1 MEARYYRDYKHC
13 YMILGCENV
22 KTAESYACRMLTA
35 GRVEGLLRCTLRHV
49 NGISCLYYDITSMAA
64 LDQMYLNRKMNREQI
79 RELLQQLHGM
89 LESLGSAFLE
99 ESRLLMNPEYLFY
112 DMDRKKWFGVY
123 YPEAEEAAA
132 CQPLI
137 EFLLEH
143 TEEEDRELADLI
155 FRMYEMSEQGN
166 YTLEHM
172 LSLFDEA
179 AEAAEVQDSESE
191 RRRTQEM
198 AGGEL
203 AADFMP
209 DSGLTAELMGVFP
222 EETAGVKEE
231 EKEEKGGS
239 LCYLL
244 FAVLLLL
251 GTAGAF
257 SVTIF
262 YELNKEEEMLLWSC
276 AGLMTCCALFC
287 VVQGVRKRHRKEVRQ
302 QPESIAEQPLDL
314 MDRTEASLWK
324 DTLSAGK
331 TDEQKPLLSL
341 IGQERYTAR
350 ESAPLQGISAP
361 EEYGSTVFMDRKT
374 EVEYKLYATDKKN
387 KVHIR
392 LVQFPCTVGKL
403 AGCVDHVL
411 ADDSVSRIHAR
422 FEREGERVFL
432 TDLNSTNG
440 TYKNGLRI
448 QPQET
453 VELEPGDELRF
464 GKLNYSYR

>member
-13 YMILGCENV
+13 YMIIGCENA

-89 LESLGSAFLE
+89 LESLSGAFLE

-112 DMDRKKWFGVY
+112 DMDRRKWLGVY
-123 YPEAEEAAA
+123 YPEAKEAAV

-172 LSLFDEA
+172 LSLFDEEA
-179 AEAAEVQDSESE
+179 ADAAEVQGLEAE
-191 RRRTQEM
+191 RRNRQEM

-203 AADFMP
+203 ATDFMP
-209 DSGLTAELMGVFP
+209 DSRLTEELMGAFVG
-222 EETAGVKEE
+222 ETVEA
-231 EKEEKGGS
+231 KEEKRGGS
-239 LCYLL
+239 LCYPL

-262 YELNKEEEMLLWSC
+262 YELNREEEMLLWSC
-276 AGLMTCCALFC
+276 AGLMICCALFC
-287 VVQGVRKRHRKEVRQ
+287 IVQGVRKHRRKEVRQ
-302 QPESIAEQPLDL
+302 EQPESFTENPLGS
-314 MDRTEASLWK
+314 MDRTEVSMWNDTASVGEL
-324 DTLSAGK
+324 DG
-331 TDEQKPLLSL
+331 QKPTLSL
-341 IGQERYTAR
+341 IGQERCAAR
-350 ESAPLQGISAP
+350 ESVPWQENSEP
-361 EEYGSTVFMDRKT
+361 EEYGSTVFFDRKT

-411 ADDSVSRIHAR
+411 VDDSVSRIHAR
-422 FEREGERVFL
+422 FEREGEHVFL

-440 TYKNGLRI
+440 TYKNGLRV

-453 VELEPGDELRF
+453 VELEPGDEIRF
-464 GKLNYSYR
+464 GKLNYCYR